1 MKLKRSRMH
10 RSSRVQEGRRLTRWL
25 PTEVGL
31 LPKRRKPRILRT
43 RDFQMTAS
51 VLRETE
57 LAIPIEDI
65 PGAEESV
72 LSTVTEQGTSVR
84 ALCSYNDCD
93 QTVMLLVAEDP
104 PRAKQALEDAGFD
117 CWANPVV
124 VVGLENRIGAIDQ
137 LGLRLHDAGI
147 NILRSYA
154 SYAKHEEAFAV
165 FKTQDD
171 ERAIEVLR
179 AGLCLPTSS
188 RLENAA

>member
-1 MKLKRSRMH
+1 MS
-10 RSSRVQEGRRLTRWL
+10 RSSRVPEGRRLTGWL
-25 PTEVGL
+25 PTEAGL
-31 LPKRRKPRILRT
+31 LSRRRKPRILQT
-43 RDFQMTAS
+43 VNSQTTAS

-93 QTVMLLVAEDP
+93 QTVMLLVAQDP

-137 LGLRLHDAGI
+137 LGLHLRDAGI

-154 SYAKHEEAFAV
+154 SYAKHEGAFAV

-179 AGLCLPTSS
+179 AGLSLPRSS